1 MGGDRIRKLRTQQKL
16 SQKELARKL
25 DVSVA
30 TIKNWENDSSDPC
43 LENIRTLS
51 SIFNVTT
58 DYLLGKSEQQR
69 LYHDELEEGDVIL
82 LNPIIQYMVN
92 QKHRD
97 MLPSKK
103 K

>member
-1 MGGDRIRKLRTQQKL
+1 MVGDRIRKLRTQQKL

-25 DVSVA
+25 DVGVA

-43 LENIRTLS
+43 LENIKTLS

-69 LYHDELEEGDVIL
+69 LYHDELEEEDIIL
-82 LNPIIQYMVN
+82 LNYVIQYMIN
-92 QKHRD
+92 QKHRGI
-97 MLPSKK
+97 LPPKK
-103 K
+103 Q

>member
-30 TIKNWENDSSDPC
+30 TIKNWENDSSDPY
-43 LENIRTLS
+43 LDNIRTLS

-69 LYHDELEEGDVIL
+69 LYHDELEEGDIIL

>member
-1 MGGDRIRKLRTQQKL
+1 MVGDRIRKQRTQQKL

-51 SIFNVTT
+51 SILNVTT
-58 DYLLGKSEQQR
+58 DYLLGKSE
-69 LYHDELEEGDVIL
+69 
-82 LNPIIQYMVN
+82 
-92 QKHRD
+92 
-97 MLPSKK
+97 
-103 K
+103 

>member
-1 MGGDRIRKLRTQQKL
+1 M
-16 SQKELARKL
+16 
-25 DVSVA
+25 
-30 TIKNWENDSSDPC
+30 
-43 LENIRTLS
+43 
-51 SIFNVTT
+51 TT

-69 LYHDELEEGDVIL
+69 LYHDELEEGDIIL